1 MAGWRSGRYL
11 TRTVCYSSSL
21 SLSVHLVQ
29 ANMKSESGE
38 QPPQQEKLSLF
49 FRIAFGMGN
58 MLNVLSVVGLW
69 FPYAVTFFS
78 KVLLLKPHQAGTIV
92 LVGQVAGGIFTPL
105 VGVLS
110 DSCKCRA
117 YGRRKILHL
126 LGVISTASGFFFLW
140 HSCFGCKS
148 ELTQTI
154 YFSVFAIM
162 FQFGYA
168 AMQVAPLALV
178 PELATSKQMKVEL
191 NSIRF
196 VNQLSSN

>member
-1 MAGWRSGRYL
+1 
-11 TRTVCYSSSL
+11 
-21 SLSVHLVQ
+21 
-29 ANMKSESGE
+29 MKAEGE
-38 QPPQQEKLSLF
+38 QQKLSLF
-49 FRIAFGMGN
+49 FRLAFGMGN

-69 FPYAVTFFS
+69 FPYAVSFFN
-78 KVLLLKPHQAGTIV
+78 KVLSLNPRQVGTIY

-105 VGVLS
+105 SGILS
-110 DSCKCRA
+110 DVCKCRI

-126 LGVISTASGFFFLW
+126 LGVLSTASSFYFLW
-140 HSCFGCKS
+140 HSCYGCKS
-148 ELTQTI
+148 ELSQTI

-196 VNQLSSN
+196 VNYCNIVCHASNLSTGYRRVALI